1 MEFESEEETMS
12 NPEPL
17 NPLKQIS
24 DYEGSTSATV
34 HSLFSSGKQ
43 KTMYE
48 INKAMEN
55 STVKMQGTSDY
66 AASCIDNTSSSSEG
80 ASPSACDDQTVNS
93 KTSNQT
99 L

>member
-1 MEFESEEETMS
+1 
-12 NPEPL
+12 
-17 NPLKQIS
+17 
-24 DYEGSTSATV
+24 
-34 HSLFSSGKQ
+34 
-43 KTMYE
+43 MYE